1 MSISF
6 IKLIDYSLFPA
17 IILVLGKLIGVFFI
31 AALFSIKIE
40 IINFSSAIFAFETV
54 VSATDLPVVS
64 SYSDLLTFIIMAF
77 GFAIII
83 INAVY
88 FHDSHISI
96 ATLNKLIKNNLL
108 SLLKGS
114 FELYHSGTV
123 WLIFLW
129 LANLLILFNVIM
141 QRTYL
146 WILLITVIFSISLT
160 LIYLRDLF
168 KEVSLLKK
176 KHFFI

>member
-40 IINFSSAIFAFETV
+40 IINFSSAVFAFETV
-54 VSATDLPVVS
+54 VASADLPIVS
-64 SYSDLLTFIIMAF
+64 SYSDLLTFIFMAF

-83 INAVY
+83 IKAVY
-88 FHDSHISI
+88 FHDSHISFT
-96 ATLNKLIKNNLL
+96 TLNKLLKYNLL
-108 SLLKGS
+108 SILKSS

-129 LANLLILFNVIM
+129 LANLLILLNVIM

-146 WILLITVIFSISLT
+146 WILMITVIFS
-160 LIYLRDLF
+160 
-168 KEVSLLKK
+168 V
-176 KHFFI
+176 